1 MADAEIKTKMILED
15 MRGRYDSDHAHFEVV
30 TLSNSTRFK
39 VGECISTDTV
49 DMLIDQGWQIT
60 IK

>member
-1 MADAEIKTKMILED
+1 MAAVEIKTKMILED
-15 MRGRYDSDHAHFEVV
+15 LRGRYDSDRTHFEVV
-30 TLSNSTRFK
+30 TLSNSTQYK
-39 VGECISTDTV
+39 VGECLSTDTV